1 MRSARIASSCSAWMV
16 ATMSRIRPVR
26 SWSSAANSAPFAHHR
41 EPGLGGGLGVEHL
54 VVDAE
59 ESPTLGLE
67 VPTAGDAH
75 GLDCGG
81 AVEGLGDRGPPVDDQ
96 WRQVVVGDRDPADVV
111 RGRLAALPRPEVEPP
126 EAQRRLADVE
136 AGQPAAGVRLGG
148 LALEPGL
155 VRAAAG
161 DVGVSLRDLLGGP
174 THHLEAGVR
183 RIQVAL
189 LRHQFRIQLGVGRGR
204 RRARRRVGQETNL
217 RRLGTDEFT
226 PSAAKPVAKGSV
238 SGSMPSTP
246 LVAVPPSG
254 HGSASSQICCG
265 RVTWS
270 GSSRTTRSPRTMRAP
285 S

>member
-26 SWSSAANSAPFAHHR
+26 SWSSAANSAPSPTTVK
-41 EPGLGGGLGVEHL
+41 PGLGGGLGVEHL
-54 VVDAE
+54 VVEAE

-67 VPTAGDAH
+67 VPAPGDAH
-75 GLDCGG
+75 GLHRGG
-81 AVEGLGDRGPPVDDQ
+81 AVEGLGHRGPPVDDQ
-96 WRQVVVGDRDPADVV
+96 WREVVVGDRDAADVV
-111 RGRLAALPRPEVEPP
+111 RRRLAALPRPEVEPP

-136 AGQPAAGVRLGG
+136 AGQAAPGVRLGR

-155 VRAAAG
+155 VRAAPG

-174 THHLEAGVR
+174 THHLEPGVR

-226 PSAAKPVAKGSV
+226 PSAAKAVAKGAG
-238 SGSMPSTP
+238 SGSMVDSAPPSRPPGTAP
-246 LVAVPPSG
+246 LRLRLDGRLRSAVPPSG
-254 HGSASSQICCG
+254 HGSASSQ
-265 RVTWS
+265 T
-270 GSSRTTRSPRTMRAP
+270 
-285 S
+285 